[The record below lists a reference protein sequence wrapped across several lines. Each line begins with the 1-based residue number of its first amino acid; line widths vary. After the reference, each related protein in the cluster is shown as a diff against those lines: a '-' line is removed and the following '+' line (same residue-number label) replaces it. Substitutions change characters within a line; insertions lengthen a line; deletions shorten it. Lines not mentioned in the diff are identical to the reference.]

1 MYRDWYK
8 TVSLETNNFVT
19 KKLLKNTNIDTFKH
33 LNINI
38 LIILIMKKLLPIVAF
53 IYIFALT
60 GCGQTGALY
69 LPEQDDATSGS
80 SIATSGSTLIES
92 GLSLASGSTQKIDND
107 PSKPDR
113 SSDPHAN
120 ELVDSGDNF
129 GFDQNIQD
137 SSNAG
142 GTPS

>member
-38 LIILIMKKLLPIVAF
+38 LIILIMKKLLPIVTF

-69 LPEQDDATSGS
+69 LPES

>member
-1 MYRDWYK
+1 
-8 TVSLETNNFVT
+8 
-19 KKLLKNTNIDTFKH
+19 
-33 LNINI
+33 
-38 LIILIMKKLLPIVAF
+38 MKKLLPLTI
-53 IYIFALT
+53 INYIFALT

-69 LPEQDDATSGS
+69 LPEQDEVASGSTIATSGS
-80 SIATSGSTLIES
+80 SIA
-92 GLSLASGSTQKIDND
+92 SGSTQKVDND

-142 GTPS
+142 GTPP